1 MASIP
6 EQGASAG
13 TSSAFPNS
21 PTATGHPNS
30 PGTSSILDDSPPAEI
45 PSGQAASTTFYYLG
59 ITAPEALSDA
69 LATEIPRPPI
79 LVDYSTILAPSD
91 DLEIF
96 SSLAESGMPATSD
109 DLELNAL
116 LAPEST
122 FSQIDAAESIG
133 STTESV
139 HSTEAKRQG
148 YFHVFLKN
156 IGLAI
161 ISFWQNAFRGDDSEK
176 KKVVISRSRRLALIR
191 CSIHILPILGT
202 IALAAINLNGVFIGG
217 EYLGLSGAA
226 ANAVD
231 TLALQITAKLMVT
244 SLSVNCLFR
253 NVKTVLIGSR
263 NFS

>member
-21 PTATGHPNS
+21 PTPTGHPNS
-30 PGTSSILDDSPPAEI
+30 PGTSSILDGSPPAEI
-45 PSGQAASTTFYYLG
+45 PSGQAASTTLHPG

-69 LATEIPRPPI
+69 PATEIPRPPI
-79 LVDYSTILAPSD
+79 LVDYSTMLAPLD

-96 SSLAESGMPATSD
+96 PSLAESGMPATSD

-116 LAPEST
+116 LAPGST
-122 FSQIDAAESIG
+122 FSQMDTAESIG

-139 HSTEAKRQG
+139 HSTAKRQG

-176 KKVVISRSRRLALIR
+176 KKVVINRSRRLALIR

-202 IALAAINLNGVFIGG
+202 IALAAINLNGVFIGS

-226 ANAVD
+226 ANAAD

-253 NVKTVLIGSR
+253 NVKIVLIGSR

>member
-6 EQGASAG
+6 EQGASADTSSALHNGPTAIRHPNNLG
-13 TSSAFPNS
+13 TSSM
-21 PTATGHPNS
+21 
-30 PGTSSILDDSPPAEI
+30 LDGSPPAET
-45 PSGQAASTTFYYLG
+45 PSDQAASTTLHHPG

-69 LATEIPRPPI
+69 PATEIPRPPI

-91 DLEIF
+91 DLEMF
-96 SSLAESGMPATSD
+96 PLPAESETSTTSD
-109 DLELNAL
+109 DSEPNAP
-116 LAPEST
+116 LASEST
-122 FSQIDAAESIG
+122 VSQIDRAESIG
-133 STTESV
+133 LITESV
-139 HSTEAKRQG
+139 HLTGAKRQG

-161 ISFWQNAFRGDDSEK
+161 ISFWQNAFRGDDSEE

-202 IALAAINLNGVFIGG
+202 ITLAAVNLNGAFIGG

-253 NVKTVLIGSR
+253 NVKIVLIGSR